1 MLLEIGKS
9 HVALN
14 NLMYF
19 AKLNRIWS
27 TLAYFWAN
35 FGQIL
40 SKPRNF
46 SEKTPISRREI
57 SRLQFLISRREIEK
71 CASLLDTV
79 EKRQKILR
87 DDFKR

>member
-46 SEKTPISRREI
+46 PRKRP
-57 SRLQFLISRREIEK
+57 FL
-71 CASLLDTV
+71 V
-79 EKRQKILR
+79 EKFLGCNFSFLDEKSRNVHLYSTL
-87 DDFKR
+87 